1 MCTHMFMATKTITIM
16 EDAYEKL
23 KRAKLPDESFTDV
36 INRKFSNDGSF
47 MEYFGSWDDKFA
59 NSVRK
64 VIEEGRKRSKKR
76 DIWGLK

>member
-36 INRKFSNDGSF
+36 INRHFLKESSF
-47 MEYFGSWDDKFA
+47 MEFFGTWDDKFA

-64 VIEEGRKRSKKR
+64 VIEEERNRKR
-76 DIWGLK
+76 DIWSLK